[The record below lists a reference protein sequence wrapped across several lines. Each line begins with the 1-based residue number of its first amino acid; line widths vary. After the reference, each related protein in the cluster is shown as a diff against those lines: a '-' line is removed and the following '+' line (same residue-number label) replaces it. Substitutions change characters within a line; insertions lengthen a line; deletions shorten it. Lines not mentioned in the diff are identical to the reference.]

1 MLALFGKLPARRDF
15 IARNVPNTVLEQLEP
30 WLQEAMA
37 QSKASLGDAFMDAYL
52 NAPLWRFWWSR
63 GLAGA
68 GLAGALMPSVDKVGR
83 YFPLLGFAIA
93 PSRCDFAIPSP
104 DDATW
109 YETLEIALLSALS
122 QDGTLDSLIARL
134 NRLPEAPQAGVAA
147 DPVEGSLW
155 WTIGGAGEAARR
167 LAFPGLPPATAFAG
181 MLRAGSTAAAS

>member
-37 QSKASLGDAFMDAYL
+37 QSKASLGTGFMEAYL

-68 GLAGALMPSVDKVGR
+68 GLAGALMPSVDRVGR
-83 YFPLLGFAIA
+83 YFPLLAFAIA
-93 PSRCDFAIPSP
+93 PARCDFAVPSP
-104 DDATW
+104 DDAAW
-109 YETLEIALLSALS
+109 YETLELALLSALS
-122 QDGTLDSLIARL
+122 DEATLDGLLDRL
-134 NRLPEAPQAGVAA
+134 GRLPPPPASGVPA

-155 WTIGGAGEAARR
+155 WTIGGAGAAARR
-167 LAFPGLPPATAFAG
+167 LAFPSLPPATSFAD
-181 MLRAGSTAAAS
+181 MLRADRAAAAS